1 MSSLRRRRWVGLV
14 TRTLT
19 GMTCPVSAGLSSAPI
34 GRDQK
39 QCSPTTTRMVSAG
52 ALFTW
57 PSSQMAQL
65 PSLTPS
71 RDSRRRCSRSAPW
84 LIWRWHFATTTGPH
98 STTLSGA
105 CQRAKD
111 VRQQMCLPIT
121 GESFQEYT
129 RDTDAWYGVGSDGT
143 MVRFLGRTS
152 PLVSDTDMKALL
164 ESVPL
169 LPNEWEA
176 VRDAWAAD
184 ETPCPWACASD
195 DWLTEDARD
204 EMQDILRIPSARP
217 YFETGGRLGSPR
229 FYLSWELHCLA
240 DFVRLGIAMYLARNL
255 LPTHCASESCQR
267 YFIPTRPRQV
277 YCSKECQR
285 AEAVRRYRRRRAPR
299 SA

>member
-1 MSSLRRRRWVGLV
+1 
-14 TRTLT
+14 
-19 GMTCPVSAGLSSAPI
+19 
-34 GRDQK
+34 
-39 QCSPTTTRMVSAG
+39 
-52 ALFTW
+52 
-57 PSSQMAQL
+57 
-65 PSLTPS
+65 
-71 RDSRRRCSRSAPW
+71 
-84 LIWRWHFATTTGPH
+84 
-98 STTLSGA
+98 
-105 CQRAKD
+105 
-111 VRQQMCLPIT
+111 MCLPIT

-195 DWLTEDARD
+195 DRLTEDARD